1 MKKAILKGL
10 LLGGL
15 LTCSAG
21 AVARGYY
28 EFIPCY
34 GNDPFLFCT
43 LGVPTDC
50 WAPIS
55 APTGTFA
62 VTNYYCFNAVSAAQ
76 FARVCP
82 HAFIP
87 EASVQPRH
95 GARRFTPP
103 GYAPAWSHV
112 EPAAGTRN
120 S

>member
-1 MKKAILKGL
+1 MKNAILKGL

-15 LTCSAG
+15 LTGSAG

-28 EFIPCY
+28 EFIPYY
-34 GNDPFLFCT
+34 GNNPFLFCT

-55 APTGTFA
+55 AATGTFV

-87 EASVQPRH
+87 EASILPRY
-95 GARRFTPP
+95 RVPRFVATNDSSVRSRTESVLSIQQ
-103 GYAPAWSHV
+103 G
-112 EPAAGTRN
+112 
-120 S
+120 